1 MTDISIVGNEDQE
14 CLWII
19 KSEKPDSL
27 IELTWDIKFA
37 NNDCKSTNNK
47 VEVYDGLPEFISAP
61 TTPTVST
68 EFVFYFIFKTFLPMS
83 TQVTFHDFIFK
94 NCKRFILVSD

>member
-37 NNDCKSTNNK
+37 NNDCKSTDNK
-47 VEVYDGLPEFISAP
+47 VEVYDGLPDFISTPVAP
-61 TTPTVST
+61 SVSLH
-68 EFVFYFIFKTFLPMS
+68 FL
-83 TQVTFHDFIFK
+83 
-94 NCKRFILVSD
+94 